1 MDDTDSALY
10 LETVENTGTIYV
22 GASLDRETMAAS
34 GDIYTL
40 WISVNDGKHE
50 RGPVLIKVKV
60 LDVNDNPPVFPQTV
74 YSFQASEVSLS
85 RSFWAW
91 ILRLS
96 NWKFHREEFETNRP
110 WHRTSFIP
118 SLKSSNI

>member
-50 RGPVLIKVKV
+50 GGPVLIKVKV

-85 RSFWAW
+85 QSF
-91 ILRLS
+91 
-96 NWKFHREEFETNRP
+96 
-110 WHRTSFIP
+110 
-118 SLKSSNI
+118 

>member
-50 RGPVLIKVKV
+50 GGPVLIKVKV

-85 RSFWAW
+85 QSFWAW

-96 NWKFHREEFETNRP
+96 NWKFHREEFESNRL
-110 WHRTSFIP
+110 WHRTSLFR
-118 SLKSSNI
+118 L